1 MNMAIAPVTS
11 TATKNIQYLNKN
23 FLDFKLSLTDFAK
36 AYFPNT
42 YTDFSEA
49 APGMLFIEMA
59 SYVGDV
65 LSFYIDKQ
73 FKENLIQYAEEQTNL
88 VSIAQ
93 SLGYKPKPATAS
105 TVKGTFYQLV
115 PATVDALTNYQPDTK
130 FYLRIAPNSTFSPSN
145 DASVIF
151 RNESEINFS
160 DSLDRTVTIYN
171 IDSNGL
177 PATYLVRK
185 DVKLVAGV
193 LNTTTFSFGTIP
205 QKFSTRVITDSNPI
219 LGIAKVIDED
229 GHEWREVDY
238 LAQDLVIDERL
249 NTSPTDD
256 ANQSVPPTYMI
267 RLRKEP
273 RRFVTRYR
281 PDFSLEL
288 LFGSG
293 VKSDDDTSI
302 ALDVRNISSEE
313 YSTRLGSN
321 PLDPSDFLS
330 SKSYGLAPVGTL
342 TVTYIT
348 GGGVLSNIPAGTLN
362 TTRNLTVLNNT
373 NVFTDSEIPMF
384 QDVVKSLVVDN
395 IEAATG
401 GKNLD
406 SAEEIRQ
413 NAMAF
418 FNAQNRLVTHADY
431 IVRSYAMPSRFGG
444 VAKAFVVQDDQLN
457 SIQKNN
463 VASGNA
469 AVYVT
474 DNISTNAVNLYVLG
488 YDKDSKLTTL
498 NADTKRNLS
507 TYLNEYRML
516 TDKINILDAFV
527 VNIGVQFKVT
537 TYRGYN
543 MSEVVTRCIDTIQT
557 FFDITKWDINQPI
570 ILSDLQ
576 LSISQV
582 DGVRSIEELK
592 IVNKY
597 RHKDHQDYNEYLYDI
612 DAATDKG
619 IIFPSMDPTIFE
631 LRYPST
637 DIVGSATQ

>member
-1 MNMAIAPVTS
+1 MTIAPVTP
-11 TATKNIQYLNKN
+11 TGTKNIQYLNKN
-23 FLDFKLSLTDFAK
+23 FLDFKISLTEFAK

-49 APGMLFIEMA
+49 SPGMLFINMA
-59 SYVGDV
+59 AYVGDV

-88 VSIAQ
+88 VAIAQ

-105 TVKGTFYQLV
+105 TMKGTFYQLV
-115 PATVDALTNYQPDTK
+115 PALMTVGGNYQPDTH

-145 DASVIF
+145 DSSVIF
-151 RNESEINFS
+151 RNDSEINFS
-160 DSLDRTVTIYN
+160 DPLDRTITIYN
-171 IDSNGL
+171 IDTNGL

-185 DVKLVAGV
+185 DVPLIAGT
-193 LNTTTFSFGTIP
+193 LNTVNFSFGTVS
-205 QKFSTRVITDSNPI
+205 QKFSSRIITSGTPI
-219 LGIAKVIDED
+219 LGVAKVVDDE
-229 GHEWREVDY
+229 GNEWREVDY
-238 LAQDLVIDERL
+238 LAQDLVIDDKL
-249 NTSPTDD
+249 NSSPTVDV
-256 ANQSVPPTYMI
+256 NQSVPPTYMI
-267 RLRKEP
+267 KLRKEP

-293 VKSDDDTSI
+293 VKDDDDTTI
-302 ALDVRNISSEE
+302 ALDVRNIASEE

-330 SKSYGLAPVGTL
+330 SKSYGLAPKGTL

-348 GGGVLSNIPAGTLN
+348 GGGVASNIPAGTLN
-362 TTRNLTVLNNT
+362 TTRNLTILNNT
-373 NVFTDSEIPMF
+373 NVFTDEELPMF
-384 QDVVKSLVVDN
+384 DDVVKSLVVDN

-418 FNAQNRLVTHADY
+418 FNAQNRLVTHDDY
-431 IVRSYAMPSRFGG
+431 IVRTYAMPPRFGG
-444 VAKAFVVQDDQLN
+444 IAKAFVVQDDQLN
-457 SIQKNN
+457 AIQKNLI
-463 VASGNA
+463 ASGSA
-469 AVYVT
+469 AAYVT

-488 YDKDSKLTTL
+488 YDSNSKLTTL

-507 TYLNEYRML
+507 TYLNQYRML

-527 VNIGVQFKVT
+527 VNIGVEFKVVV
-537 TYRGYN
+537 YKGYN
-543 MSEVVTRCIDTIQT
+543 MSEVVTRCIDAVQT
-557 FFDITKWDINQPI
+557 FFDITKWEINQPI

-576 LSISQV
+576 LVISQL
-582 DGVRSIEELK
+582 DGVRAVDEIK

-597 RHKDHQDYNEYLYDI
+597 RFKDGQDYNEYLYDI

-619 IIFPSMDPTIFE
+619 IVYPSLDSSIWE
-631 LRYPST
+631 IRYPST
-637 DIVGSATQ
+637 DIIGSATS